1 MDVPLRRA
9 APPEGESF
17 PVDLDVSLPRASR
30 FVNLDPGRI
39 INDDYMHRTLAV

>member
-1 MDVPLRRA
+1 MDVPLQRA

-17 PVDLDVSLPRASR
+17 LVDLEVSLPQASR

-39 INDDYMHRTLAV
+39 TNDDYMHRTIAV